1 MKLRT
6 RILWLCAAAL
16 CGALALIGLSLH
28 GLRQTMLEERTA
40 QVDNMVVL
48 ALAAVDKL
56 HEQEKA
62 GKLTREA
69 AQAQAVAVL
78 SSLRKDERYYF
89 VRGYTN
95 DINYVHPNPKRIGI
109 VDPKGGKEAG
119 ERYRAA
125 LQGKAIGNVVAPGT
139 RPGLQEKVDKLYA
152 VAHFQP
158 WDWII
163 GTGDYIDDI
172 DTAFWRAAAMMM
184 GVGGTLMAVVGVMGW
199 TMSRRIYRDL
209 GGEPDYAAQIVRRIG
224 AGDLSVQVQL
234 RPGDSNSLLA
244 AMHQMQQGLAGTVG
258 SIRLATDHI
267 ATASGE
273 IAAGNLDLS
282 ARTESQASALQQTAA
297 SMEEITATVKQ
308 NAENARQAN
317 ELAVA
322 ASQVAARGGAVVGE
336 VVQTMSAISDSS
348 RKIADIIGT
357 IDGIAFQTNILALNA
372 AVEAARAGEQGRG
385 FAVVAGEVRT
395 LAQRSAE
402 AAKEIKS
409 LIGSSVDM
417 VEAGTRLVGQAGA
430 TIQEVVGSV
439 ERVTTVVAEITTA
452 SQEQT
457 SGIEQ
462 VNQAIAQMDQATQ
475 QNAALVEQASA
486 AAMSLKE
493 QSRTLVETVAS
504 FR

>member
-16 CGALALIGLSLH
+16 CGVLVLIGLSLH
-28 GLRQTMLEERTA
+28 GLRQTMLDERTA
-40 QVDNMVVL
+40 QLNNLVVL
-48 ALAAVDKL
+48 AQAGVAKI
-56 HEQEKA
+56 HEQEQA

-69 AQAQAVAVL
+69 AQAQAVAML
-78 SSLRKDERYYF
+78 GSLRKEERYFF
-89 VRGYTN
+89 VRGYSN
-95 DINYVHPNPKRIGI
+95 DVNYVHPNPKRIGV

-125 LQGKAIGNVVAPGT
+125 MQGKPIGNVVAPGT
-139 RPGLQEKVDKLYA
+139 RPGREDKVDKLYA
-152 VAHFQP
+152 VVHFQP

-172 DTAFWRAAAMMM
+172 DTAYWRAAGLML
-184 GVGGTLMAVVGVMGW
+184 GVGGVLMAVVGVMGW

-209 GGEPDYAAQIVRRIG
+209 GGEPDYAAQVVRRIG
-224 AGDLSVQVQL
+224 AGDLGVQVQL
-234 RPGDSNSLLA
+234 QAGDTHSLLA
-244 AMHQMQQGLAGTVG
+244 AMSQMQQGLAGTVG
-258 SIRLATDHI
+258 SIRHATDTI

-282 ARTESQASALQQTAA
+282 ARTEAQASALEQTAA
-297 SMEEITATVKQ
+297 SMEQITATVKQ
-308 NAENARQAN
+308 NAANARQAN
-317 ELAVA
+317 ELALA

-348 RKIADIIGT
+348 RKISDIIGT

-402 AAKEIKS
+402 AAKQIKV

-439 ERVTTVVAEITTA
+439 QRVTTVVAEITTA

-457 SGIEQ
+457 AGIEQ

-475 QNAALVEQASA
+475 QNAALVEEASA
-486 AAMSLKE
+486 AALSLKE
-493 QSRTLVETVAS
+493 QSGALVNAVAT
-504 FR
+504 FG